1 MKREIKTIA
10 IQRFSVVSS
19 RSFEDV
25 IQKLTATIGR
35 PDISSFHKGVIAAST
50 IDDLEDLVQKSI
62 GSSGLMEFIRFDSG
76 EVLNKETGNQGSKIL
91 RLLVGN
97 PIIMK
102 EMARFVP
109 DAAAYAPVTIL
120 VDKRIDGVHLSYDT
134 MVSLLAFYGNE
145 PALKVAQDLDDKIVR
160 LLDSAA
166 Q

>member
-1 MKREIKTIA
+1 MKREIKKIA
-10 IQRFSVVSS
+10 IERLCVVSS
-19 RSFEDV
+19 GLFEDV
-25 IQKLTATIGR
+25 VQKLTTSIGR
-35 PDISSFHKGVIAAST
+35 PDISSFHKEMITATSIG
-50 IDDLEDLVQKSI
+50 DLEGLVQRSV
-62 GSSGLMEFIRFDSG
+62 GSSGLMEFMRFDAG

-120 VDKRIDGVHLSYDT
+120 VDKRNDGIHLSYDT
-134 MVSLLAFYGNE
+134 MSSLIAFYGNA

-160 LLDSAA
+160 LLDNAA
-166 Q
+166 K

>member
-19 RSFEDV
+19 GSFEDV
-25 IQKLTATIGR
+25 VQKLTATIGR
-35 PDISSFHKGVIAAST
+35 PDISLFHKGVIAAST
-50 IDDLEDLVQKSI
+50 IDDLEDLVQRSI
-62 GSSGLMEFIRFDSG
+62 GSSGLMEFMRFDAG
-76 EVLNKETGNQGSKIL
+76 EVLNKETGQGSKIL

-120 VDKRIDGVHLSYDT
+120 VDKRNDGVHLSYDT
-134 MVSLLAFYGNE
+134 MSSLIAFYGSE

-160 LLDSAA
+160 LLDTAA